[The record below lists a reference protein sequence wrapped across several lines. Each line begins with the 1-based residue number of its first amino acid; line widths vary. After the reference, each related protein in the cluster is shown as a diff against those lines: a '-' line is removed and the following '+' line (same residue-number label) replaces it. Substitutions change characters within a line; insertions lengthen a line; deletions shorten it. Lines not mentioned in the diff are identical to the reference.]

1 MATLTP
7 PSATTKVP
15 SLPGPPAPQANRSS
29 WYLRGL
35 FVLLFIGLGG
45 AGVTVMALVGYT
57 ALNLNSARPDGPGPV
72 EPIVRQ
78 NPVDPVAQADPELAD
93 ENLDLWDKHGPID
106 ILLLGVD
113 ANGCGA
119 LVEEGPSRTDTII
132 LVRVDPA
139 SKKVA
144 MLSIPRDLY
153 VYIPA
158 NGYGN
163 VVGAKKIT
171 TAHVYGTV
179 FDEDG
184 REVPHSGPELVKQT
198 IRDNLGV
205 PVHRYIRVDFAGFEQ
220 IVEAVGGIEVDVAPS
235 LEDPSIGL
243 YDDGYPDGHCG
254 TMTINFPPGRQK
266 LDGVQA
272 LQYARSRKSTS
283 DFDRSRRQMQVL
295 LAIRER
301 GTRLG
306 VILDLPRLIP
316 ALRETIDTDLTP
328 DEILSLANTARG
340 VKSENVLRMQM
351 DENVVYNDM
360 LVIDGVAQ
368 YVLRLQQEPYD
379 ALREAFLNPASVL
392 NAPPAADLDSL
403 GATESGEGVAAP

>member
-1 MATLTP
+1 
-7 PSATTKVP
+7 
-15 SLPGPPAPQANRSS
+15 
-29 WYLRGL
+29 
-35 FVLLFIGLGG
+35 
-45 AGVTVMALVGYT
+45 
-57 ALNLNSARPDGPGPV
+57 
-72 EPIVRQ
+72 
-78 NPVDPVAQADPELAD
+78 
-93 ENLDLWDKHGPID
+93 
-106 ILLLGVD
+106 VD

-119 LVEEGPSRTDTII
+119 KVEEGPSRTDTMIV
-132 LVRVDPA
+132 VRVDPA
-139 SKKVA
+139 QGKVA

-179 FDEDG
+179 YDDEG
-184 REVPHSGPELVKQT
+184 REVPHSGPELVKRT
-198 IRDNLGV
+198 IRDNLGI
-205 PVHRYIRVDFAGFEQ
+205 PVHRYIRVDFSGFEQ
-220 IVEAVGGIEVDVAPS
+220 IVEAVGGIEVEVSPS
-235 LEDPSIGL
+235 PEDPSIGL
-243 YDDGYPDGHCG
+243 YDEDYPDGHCG

-306 VILDLPRLIP
+306 VILDLHKLIP

-328 DEILSLANTARG
+328 DEIISLANTARG
-340 VKSENVLRMQM
+340 IDSEDVLRMQM
-351 DENVVYNDM
+351 DESVVYNDL
-360 LVIDGVAQ
+360 LVIDDVPQ
-368 YVLRLQQEPYD
+368 YVLRLQQAPYD
-379 ALREAFLNPASVL
+379 ALREAFMNPASVL
-392 NAPPAADLDSL
+392 NAPPTEDPVEGL
-403 GATESGEGVAAP
+403 GVTEPGDGIAAP